1 MLKEIKK
8 YNPKKRDLA
17 LPMAVLLL
25 AILAS
30 PTLAQD
36 GGDPALPFDFM
47 PYLITFVSVVLVPLL
62 ISGDRPIGAV
72 KVIGWVKNWTGLQD
86 GAAVWLSVSMSVVL
100 AVLLALVEGAI
111 GLPITPESFQVM
123 VVAIFGGSQLWY
135 ARIKDEKTPTE

>member
-1 MLKEIKK
+1 MLKPIQNYK
-8 YNPKKRDLA
+8 PKLRDLS
-17 LPMAVLLL
+17 LPTAVLLL
-25 AILAS
+25 VIVTS

-36 GGDPALPFDFM
+36 GDPTLPFDFM
-47 PYLITFVSVVLVPLL
+47 PYLITLVSVVIVPLL

-72 KVIGWVKNWTGLQD
+72 KVINWVKSLTGLQD
-86 GAAVWLSVSMSVVL
+86 GAAVWLSVVMSVVL

-135 ARIKDEKTPTE
+135 ARIKDEMTPAE